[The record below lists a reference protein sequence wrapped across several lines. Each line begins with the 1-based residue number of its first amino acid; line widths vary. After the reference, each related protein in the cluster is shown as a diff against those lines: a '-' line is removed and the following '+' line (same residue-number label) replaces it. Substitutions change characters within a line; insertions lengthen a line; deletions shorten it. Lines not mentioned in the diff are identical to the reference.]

1 MAYRNNADTMSV
13 TRSFAMSQD
22 RAAGAMICIRGDAI
36 GSMVPLQSDRKVVVG
51 RDPSVCNLVI
61 SNPKVSRKHLEITD
75 IGTLDK
81 YRGVDC
87 SSNGTF
93 LQKRYRLNRDQ
104 DYYLES
110 MTELHLGSDEV
121 IYKLR

>member
-1 MAYRNNADTMSV
+1 MSV

-22 RAAGAMICIRGDAI
+22 HASGAMICIRGDAI
-36 GSMVPLQSDRKVVVG
+36 GSMVSLQSDRKVVVG

-61 SNPKVSRKHLEITD
+61 SNPKVSRKHLEIMY
-75 IGTLDK
+75 IGALNK
-81 YRGVDC
+81 YRVVDC

-93 LQKRYRLNRDQ
+93 LQNRYRLDRNQ
-104 DYYLES
+104 EYYLES
-110 MTELHLGSDEV
+110 MTELRFGSDDV